1 MREREGS
8 KIRLKGQGAEGSG
21 GGGKG
26 DLLLTVRILPNARF
40 TLTGNNLET
49 VVRITPEQAVLG
61 SRISVLT
68 LDGDVTVT
76 VPPMFHSGRKL
87 RLKSKGWKDRDGN
100 RGDLYIAVTIDIPRA
115 LGPEQ
120 LALYKRLAGLEKEA

>member
-1 MREREGS
+1 VREREGR

-21 GGGKG
+21 GGQG

-87 RLKSKGWKDRDGN
+87 RLKLKGWKDRDGN